1 MINLRFF
8 ARLREELQTGSETM
22 EYSSETQTVEAVV
35 AQLKSR
41 GGSWSDLFGD
51 GQTVLVA
58 VNQEMCDRDSS
69 ISDGDEV
76 AFFPPVTGG

>member
-8 ARLREELQTGSETM
+8 ARLREELQTGAETM
-22 EYSSETQTVEAVV
+22 EYSSETPTVEDVV

-41 GGSWSDLFGD
+41 GGIWGDVFGD
-51 GQTVLVA
+51 EQTVLVA
-58 VNQEMCDRDSS
+58 VNQEMCDRDTS